1 MAITTTQDFTGG
13 ALGDTKAIHVSGTTG
28 LNIGD
33 TVFIDDGIRHGSY
46 LIESGVGFGST
57 IIHVICLAHPGDATS
72 GQTITNPATVTVTVM
87 AKTLAQLINP
97 AQALISPFMAVHGLS
112 YPDQLALVVIGKV
125 YALKAA
131 GGTDYTTNHLQLF
144 IDSGAAEMGETD
156 DELMATRVNVWLQ
169 AMGGSATPT
178 ITASGTPPVN
188 ASQALALVKLTRTR
202 TVESLLRA
210 EVYLDAKLVLQIF
223 VPQ

>member
-13 ALGDTKAIHVSGTTG
+13 ALGVTKTIHVTSTTG
-28 LNIGD
+28 LAIGE
-33 TVFIDDGIRHGSY
+33 TVFIDDGTRHGSY
-46 LIESGVGFGST
+46 LIQST
-57 IIHVICLAHPGDATS
+57 GGGNLLFTICLALAGDATA
-72 GQTITNPATVTVTVM
+72 GQTITSGATVTVTNM

-97 AQALISPFMAVHGLS
+97 AQALISPFMSVHGLS

-144 IDSGAAEMGETD
+144 ADSGSAEMGETD

-178 ITASGTPPVN
+178 ITSSGTPPVN
-188 ASQALALVKLTRTR
+188 ASQALALIKLTRTR
-202 TVESLLRA
+202 PVETLLRA